1 MGDVATGKGLEPSTS
16 GVTGRRSNRLNHPA
30 ESVWTEYSRKK
41 GTCQEKFFRHLPAWA
56 NIMQKASCRS
66 KRLFVEL
73 LTRFELVTSSLPR
86 ITPVF
91 IVL

>member
-1 MGDVATGKGLEPSTS
+1 MFS
-16 GVTGRRSNRLNHPA
+16 RLTAKSLKPGNTIKQNFEHFG
-30 ESVWTEYSRKK
+30 TKK
-41 GTCQEKFFRHLPAWA
+41 RPFSYENERFL
-56 NIMQKASCRS
+56 
-66 KRLFVEL
+66 EL